1 MLAQTGH
8 KRLSIETCTM
18 ASSLDTPH
26 LKGLTL
32 NESHKELSTHNCVDA
47 HDCEL
52 SNHNHVTSQTSRGL
66 NHVNSVEGEQSS
78 QSLNRVNSVDKQSV
92 SRTNSVEGHGLN
104 RVNSVEGHGLN
115 RVNSVEGHGL
125 NRVNSVEGHGL
136 NRVNSVE
143 GRRLSRGNSVE
154 GAYLDCDCDA
164 CLLGFDDTQSDGE
177 TKPENQAKL
186 KKAVNVLSYFHPLVI
201 IV

>member
-8 KRLSIETCTM
+8 KRLTIETCTM
-18 ASSLDTPH
+18 ASSVDTPH
-26 LKGLTL
+26 LEGLTL
-32 NESHKELSTHNCVDA
+32 NDTHKELSTHNCVDA

-52 SNHNHVTSQTSRGL
+52 SNHNHVTSGL
-66 NHVNSVEGEQSS
+66 NRVNSVEGEQSS
-78 QSLNRVNSVDKQSV
+78 QSLNRVNSVDKQSL
-92 SRTNSVEGHGLN
+92 SRT
-104 RVNSVEGHGLN
+104 NSVEGHGLN

-154 GAYLDCDCDA
+154 GVYLDCDCDA

-177 TKPENQAKL
+177 TKPEKQAKL
-186 KKAVNVLSYFHPLVI
+186 KKAVNV
-201 IV
+201 